1 MAPTRSLNIT
11 AAYTYID
18 AIERTPI
25 VSDVLRTFVVP
36 RNQFS
41 FLATERATSRLLLT
55 ADSRQSSD
63 YLAPVYGSVLTQVY
77 RFDGIHKINL
87 GVSYRLPLSEF
98 QAIRFFARAENILN
112 QTYFESGYPTPGRT
126 AMGGMQ
132 FDF

>member
-1 MAPTRSLNIT
+1 
-11 AAYTYID
+11 
-18 AIERTPI
+18 
-25 VSDVLRTFVVP
+25 VSDVLQTFVVP

-41 FLATERATSRLLLT
+41 FLATERATPRLLLT
-55 ADSRQSSD
+55 VDTRQSSN
-63 YLAPVYGSVLTQVY
+63 YLAPIYGSVITQVY
-77 RFDGIHKINL
+77 RFDGTHKINL
-87 GVSYRLPLSEF
+87 GASYRLPLSEF